1 MARASDAKECVHAA
15 VLSRWG
21 RSPRYSRPA
30 LLPSS
35 LRATA
40 TVHAYAVT
48 VVDDSQRGDALAPN
62 ESATPPS
69 VVVLPADGDLVGGVY
84 RLTRLLGAGMFGKVY
99 VAQREDVPEHRVA
112 LKILPRSHYVGRNVE
127 RELVML
133 ATVGH
138 PHVVQL
144 KDHGMTAEYVWFTMP
159 VYHGETLA
167 ERLARGPLELREA
180 YDVFMAV
187 ARGLEA
193 LHAAGLRHQDIKP
206 ENIYLAVFGAR
217 VHPILLDLGVAA
229 EREASFVAGTA
240 LYASPEQLAALR
252 GKFSPALPL
261 TEKMDTYCLAA
272 TLLVSLVGDEHFP
285 GANVRTMEDLER
297 SLEIRADCPLPG
309 SSRLDVQGAAREKLE
324 AAMKRWLS
332 LDPTARP
339 DMSRMADELDV
350 LLEPER
356 EAARAEEGARQRQKA
371 ALQRFRIAAGALLVV
386 AGAGAWVA
394 YSNRETIRLGRELEA
409 ARAEGARSFDK
420 LDMCNA
426 SYQSSRSDL
435 TKCEL
440 AREDDKKRCNDQLEE
455 EIRVCGSDFQI
466 DCALAKK
473 KLMDQHASQ
482 LKACEDDA
490 QEAVRVADEAHA
502 QLEAEWDK
510 QRAALVAERDEQKK
524 LADRSAKELATCNDE
539 RTRLAVEHSAP
550 RGPAGPAGTTTP
562 AGSPTT
568 GPSTI
573 PASPPPSPPGD
584 DDDDPYK

>member
-1 MARASDAKECVHAA
+1 M
-15 VLSRWG
+15 
-21 RSPRYSRPA
+21 
-30 LLPSS
+30 LPSS
-35 LRATA
+35 LRATT

-48 VVDDSQRGDALAPN
+48 VVDDSQRGDAARPN
-62 ESATPPS
+62 ETANPPS
-69 VVVLPADGDLVGGVY
+69 VVVLPADGDVVGGVY
-84 RLTRLLGAGMFGKVY
+84 RLTRLLGAGMFGKVF

-112 LKILPRSHYVGRNVE
+112 LKLLPRSHYVGRNVE

-159 VYHGETLA
+159 VYQGETLA
-167 ERLARGPLELREA
+167 ERLARGPLEMREA
-180 YDVFMAV
+180 HDVFLAV

-206 ENIYLAVFGAR
+206 ENIYLAVFGQR

-229 EREASFVAGTA
+229 EREATFVAGTA

-252 GKFSPALPL
+252 GKGGAELPL

-285 GANVRTMEDLER
+285 GANVKTMEDLER
-297 SLEIRADCPLPG
+297 SLEIRADRPLPG
-309 SSRLDVQGAAREKLE
+309 NALLEIQGDAREKIE
-324 AAMKRWLS
+324 AAFKRWLS
-332 LDPTARP
+332 LDPAARP
-339 DMSRMADELDV
+339 SMSRMAEELDV

-356 EAARAEEGARQRQKA
+356 DAARTEEQARQRQKT
-371 ALQRFRIAAGALLVV
+371 ALQRFRIAAGALLVL
-386 AGAGAWVA
+386 AGAGGWVA

-426 SYQSSRSDL
+426 SYRTSRGD
-435 TKCEL
+435 L
-440 AREDDKKRCNDQLEE
+440 ARCEQEREDEKKRCNDQMEE
-455 EIRVCGSDFQI
+455 ELRVCGSDIQI

-473 KLMDQHASQ
+473 KLMDQHAAQ
-482 LKACEDDA
+482 LKACETDA
-490 QEAVRVADEAHA
+490 EAAARAAEEARAKLEGEWDTQRVA
-502 QLEAEWDK
+502 LM
-510 QRAALVAERDEQKK
+510 AERDEQKK
-524 LADRSAKELATCNDE
+524 LAESRANELATCNDE
-539 RTRLAVEHSAP
+539 RTRLAVEHNGS
-550 RGPAGPAGTTTP
+550 RGPTGPTGTSSP

-573 PASPPPSPPGD
+573 PASPPAAHPEG